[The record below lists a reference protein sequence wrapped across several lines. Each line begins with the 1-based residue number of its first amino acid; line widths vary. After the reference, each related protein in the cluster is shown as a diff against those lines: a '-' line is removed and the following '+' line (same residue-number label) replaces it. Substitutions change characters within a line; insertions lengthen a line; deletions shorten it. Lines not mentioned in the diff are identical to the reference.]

1 MFSVCFKDEQ
11 EGKRGDLARATGTV
25 RTRAQ
30 RHEKNK
36 GGRGV
41 RENELREQH
50 TQLLI
55 VGIEDCKQTVIGGEW
70 ER

>member
-1 MFSVCFKDEQ
+1 MK
-11 EGKRGDLARATGTV
+11 KIRGG
-25 RTRAQ
+25 
-30 RHEKNK
+30 
-36 GGRGV
+36 GV

-70 ER
+70 ERKAWGQPGNGA